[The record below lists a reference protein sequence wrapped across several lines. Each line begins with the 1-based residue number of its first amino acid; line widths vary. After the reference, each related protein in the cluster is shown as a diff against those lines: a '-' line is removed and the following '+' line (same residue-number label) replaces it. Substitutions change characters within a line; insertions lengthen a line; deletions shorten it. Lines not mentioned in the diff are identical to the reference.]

1 VSEDLQIT
9 WITMLHEIEAFRI
22 SNE

>member
-1 VSEDLQIT
+1 VSEYLQIT